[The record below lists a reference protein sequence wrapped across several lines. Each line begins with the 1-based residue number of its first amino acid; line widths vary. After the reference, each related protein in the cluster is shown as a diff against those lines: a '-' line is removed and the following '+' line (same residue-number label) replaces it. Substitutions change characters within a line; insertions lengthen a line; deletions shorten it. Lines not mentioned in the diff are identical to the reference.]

1 MLDIA
6 DMDSLN
12 KIIQNSK
19 LKKLEILYLHGAG
32 EMGTLKTRDFL
43 AQLLQIT
50 TRQIFID
57 SFKLSEEDTNIIF
70 DNWYR
75 TKSLSLVNWE
85 ITNIGEGFK
94 IPKNR
99 DYKLEQLDLYWTC
112 IQGDDKYLDEHKLP
126 NLLRA
131 IYESKNH
138 SFYSMRD
145 PF

>member
-57 SFKLSEEDTNIIF
+57 SFKLSEEDINIIF
-70 DNWYR
+70 DN
-75 TKSLSLVNWE
+75 
-85 ITNIGEGFK
+85 
-94 IPKNR
+94 
-99 DYKLEQLDLYWTC
+99 
-112 IQGDDKYLDEHKLP
+112 
-126 NLLRA
+126 
-131 IYESKNH
+131 
-138 SFYSMRD
+138 
-145 PF
+145 